1 MRTEQKKHHLFL
13 LLAICLLLFICFG
26 CGEGGGQAAYS
37 FTDSNSNQNSSPPP
51 IMDLLS
57 NPPPPAPKWISVIS
71 SSDQVSLDW
80 SDESPREDGFIVI
93 RDDVEIART
102 GRNESK
108 YLDNGVSPATT
119 YLYKV
124 VAFNKE
130 GGNISPEQAVTT
142 LSFPPSAPTNL
153 LATAD
158 TGGISLAWTDNSS
171 NEDGF
176 RIERNGAGIQ
186 TVSANNVSYRDT
198 AVSAGFNYCY
208 QIAAYNLGGRSEASE
223 QICVAINMPPWATI
237 TYPQQDELVYR
248 LVRVKAQWSD
258 EDDQYLTIRI
268 LLDNAEIMTTE
279 VSASSSM
286 TSSQWFDID
295 FTNAIDGDHIIS
307 LEAYDSHG
315 AKTAFE
321 VKVRV
326 NQAEVDDK
334 AVQFLYLQ
342 STITCD
348 TAYPETYKCIVRWVD
363 PLHVIEVSPLF
374 TQEQFQMIQ
383 ESAAFLTRYT
393 GIPFEVRWS
402 SIETFGPDPNCYSL
416 PVDINFIF
424 IYPES
429 YPENSYARTCAPRD
443 GSAIPAYTTISRAV
457 IIIQNTTLTQKPETL
472 MFIYA
477 HELAHTLPIINHESA
492 LYLMYPSV
500 NRSFRLSPEMAR
512 AMEML
517 YYEFLPGDQIPTPA
531 YFTIGYISSW

>member
-1 MRTEQKKHHLFL
+1 M
-13 LLAICLLLFICFG
+13 
-26 CGEGGGQAAYS
+26 
-37 FTDSNSNQNSSPPP
+37 
-51 IMDLLS
+51 
-57 NPPPPAPKWISVIS
+57 
-71 SSDQVSLDW
+71 
-80 SDESPREDGFIVI
+80 
-93 RDDVEIART
+93 
-102 GRNESK
+102 
-108 YLDNGVSPATT
+108 
-119 YLYKV
+119 
-124 VAFNKE
+124 
-130 GGNISPEQAVTT
+130 
-142 LSFPPSAPTNL
+142 
-153 LATAD
+153 
-158 TGGISLAWTDNSS
+158 AWTDNSS

-198 AVSAGFNYCY
+198 AVSAGVSYCY
-208 QIAAYNLGGRSEASE
+208 QIEAYNLGGRSEASE

-363 PLHVIEVSPLF
+363 LLHVIEVSPLF